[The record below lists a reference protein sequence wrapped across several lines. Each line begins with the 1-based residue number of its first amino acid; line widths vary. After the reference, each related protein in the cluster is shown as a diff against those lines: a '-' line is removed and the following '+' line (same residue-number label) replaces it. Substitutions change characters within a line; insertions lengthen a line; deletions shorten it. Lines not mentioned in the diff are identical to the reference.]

1 MSESPFT
8 KPQMACRDCGKPAE
22 GHGRYCNPVLDRLL
36 LTLVAVAALLL
47 LVVELMMVV
56 R

>member
-1 MSESPFT
+1 MNESPFT
-8 KPQMACRDCGKPAE
+8 KPQLACRDCGKPVE

-36 LTLVAVAALLL
+36 LTLVVAAWLA
-47 LVVELMMVV
+47 LVALMITLVL